1 MIIRN
6 HYIDPIRPFFD
17 SDLIKVITGIR
28 RCGKSVIL
36 SQIADEL
43 SAAGKPVL
51 TINLELIEYSS
62 QISDAL
68 SLTQYVK
75 ERIPDG
81 QKLYVFLDEVQ
92 LVDGWNIA
100 CRSLRLENISLFI
113 TGSNSRLLS
122 REFTKELSGRYISF
136 CVRPFVYKEIC
147 EYSQELGKTYSI
159 PDYLAYGGFPKVIE
173 LPEKNSIVQYLNDLN
188 QTIIINDIM
197 NRYKIRKTELFKRL
211 TNSLVFGID

>member
-100 CRSLRLENISLFI
+100 CRSLRLENVSLFI
-113 TGSNSRLLS
+113 TGSKQHLIRRS
-122 REFTKELSGRYISF
+122 SG
-136 CVRPFVYKEIC
+136 
-147 EYSQELGKTYSI
+147 TYC
-159 PDYLAYGGFPKVIE
+159 PGC
-173 LPEKNSIVQYLNDLN
+173 
-188 QTIIINDIM
+188 
-197 NRYKIRKTELFKRL
+197 
-211 TNSLVFGID
+211 SL